1 MSLKLF
7 IMERVGSCEQ
17 PFLIGGLSSIVSF
30 SNKMWYTIR
39 MRKQEHCII
48 GAGCRSTAVA
58 VVLAAGIAAAAF
70 RCPAGDVETDAEAIA
85 RLGGVAKDISDMLA
99 NCHVSRRAPD
109 DTISRRAWTNVLES
123 CDSSRSIL
131 LPEDVRELE
140 RHIDSLDDDFKA
152 GDFSFPLKVRDIYV
166 KRLAER
172 HRFATNMLA
181 HVTSAML
188 AKGGSIRIDRA
199 GEPWME
205 AGAQRDEWWS
215 KMLMAM
221 VAKQLAETASRD
233 GSASNKVAAAAAEVA
248 KRQTKAMEMVR
259 KKPVSTVCSEFLSAV
274 VSSYDAHTMYLPPD
288 KFKRFNTEMSLSM
301 CGIGAGWDF
310 KDGVVTIMRVLP
322 GSPLAKCGEVKVG
335 DQILAVSPKADGE
348 MRKLSGLSRSEVSAL
363 LSGKKGEKI
372 TLEVR
377 HAADGSVKRHD
388 IVRDEIKM
396 DDESAFS
403 RVVEAESGGRRRK
416 MGYLRLPVFYSARAV
431 KGGSSRSSGGD
442 VGEELRKL
450 RDAGVEGVLFDLRGN
465 SGGGLEE
472 AVKVIGGFVHDGP
485 AVSMRTVNSDVSLS
499 VTDGGAV
506 CEVPVVVMIDK
517 SSGSAG
523 ELVPGTLQDLGR
535 AIIVG
540 DERTFGKGTGQTV
553 LKLDSENGQRD
564 GALVVTVGR
573 FYRVT
578 GASTQFKGVESDI
591 LLDSLSLPDRLKGE
605 RGLKYPLPW
614 DTVEAVP
621 HKKSWDLDKFIP
633 KLREASARRLAA
645 SKEWKTHMEN
655 VNWQKKT
662 AADNIHPV
670 SFPDAKARR
679 EKQARIAAEMNRMN
693 RARSRAAAKEPW
705 KKGVDPVRDEALN
718 ILADLVELN
727 GGRRLPAAA
736 PSADSST
743 LFDSLDDE

>member
-1 MSLKLF
+1 
-7 IMERVGSCEQ
+7 
-17 PFLIGGLSSIVSF
+17 
-30 SNKMWYTIR
+30 
-39 MRKQEHCII
+39 MRKREHCSI
-48 GAGCRSTAVA
+48 GAAIRPMAA

-70 RCPAGDVETDAEAIA
+70 ICPAGDVETDAEAIA
-85 RLGGVAKDISDMLA
+85 RLGGVAKDLSGKLA
-99 NCHVSRRAPD
+99 KYHVSRKTPD
-109 DTISRRAWTNVLES
+109 DTISRRAWTNFLES
-123 CDSSRSIL
+123 CDSSRTIL
-131 LPEDVRELE
+131 LAEDVRELE
-140 RHIDSLDDDFKA
+140 KHSDSLDDDFKA
-152 GDFSFPLKVRDIYV
+152 GDFSFPLKVRDIYL

-172 HRFATNMLA
+172 HRFATNMLS
-181 HVTSAML
+181 HVTFDML
-188 AKGGSIRIDRA
+188 GESGSIRTDRT
-199 GEPWME
+199 GEPWMT

-215 KMLMAM
+215 KMLRAM
-221 VAKQLAETASRD
+221 VSKQLSEMASRD

-248 KRQTKAMEMVR
+248 KHQTKAMEMAS

-274 VSSYDAHTMYLPPD
+274 VSAYDAHTMYLPPD
-288 KFKRFNTEMSLSM
+288 RFKRFNTEMSLSM
-301 CGIGAGWDF
+301 CGIGAGWEF
-310 KDGVVTIMRVLP
+310 KDGVVTIMRILP
-322 GSPLAKCGEVKVG
+322 GSPLAKCGEVKTG

-348 MRKLSGLSRSEVSAL
+348 MRKLSGLSRPEVSAL
-363 LSGKKGEKI
+363 LSGRKGEKL

-377 HAADGSVKRHD
+377 HAADGSVRRHD

-403 RVVEAESGGRRRK
+403 RVVETTAGGRRRK

-431 KGGSSRSSGGD
+431 KGGGNSVSSGGD

-472 AVKVIGGFVHDGP
+472 AVKVIGCFVHDGP
-485 AVSMRTVNSDVSLS
+485 AVSMRTINSNVSLS
-499 VTDGGAV
+499 VTDGGAI
-506 CEVPVVVMIDK
+506 CEVPVVVMIDR

-540 DERTFGKGTGQTV
+540 DESTFGKGTGQTV
-553 LKLDSENGQRD
+553 LKLDNENGQKN
-564 GALVVTVGR
+564 GALVVTVGK

-633 KLREASARRLAA
+633 KLRDASARRLAA

-662 AADNIHPV
+662 AADNMHPV

-679 EKQARIAAEMNRMN
+679 EKKAKIAAEMSRMD
-693 RARSRAAAKEPW
+693 RARSRSAAKEPW
-705 KKGVDPVRDEALN
+705 GKGVDPVRDEALN
-718 ILADLVELN
+718 ILSDLVELN
-727 GGRRLPAAA
+727 GGRRLPAA
-736 PSADSST
+736 PSVESSA
-743 LFDSLDDE
+743 LFDSLDD